1 MGPTPVFLLSKHIT
15 STQRVCVTWVL
26 DTYLFN
32 IPLGLCET
40 FFFPPPIIISWSSLL
55 QNYLTKPNFTAVT
68 NSPSLH
74 LLPSWLHLMS
84 THSARRCSVDKE
96 NSSGGPVC
104 EICDILQ
111 TTTALITGC
120 GWLKGRGEKK
130 KYFICPDSC
139 YERVFFYNQ
148 QKLNTK
154 IALIYNHS
162 VITWIDLQII
172 KALFK

>member
-1 MGPTPVFLLSKHIT
+1 M
-15 STQRVCVTWVL
+15 CATWVL

-40 FFFPPPIIISWSSLL
+40 FFFSSPPIIISWCRLL
-55 QNYLTKPNFTAVT
+55 QNYSTKPNFAAVT

-120 GWLKGRGEKK
+120 GCLKGRGKK
-130 KYFICPDSC
+130 KKILHFPRFLLWKS
-139 YERVFFYNQ
+139 FFHNQ
-148 QKLNTK
+148 QKWNPK
-154 IALIYNHS
+154 IALIYNRS
-162 VITWIDLQII
+162 VIYLDRFTNY
-172 KALFK
+172 